1 MKRFIAP
8 VCASLLAIGAGL
20 FCASCSKGNSSGKVV
35 IRISNWGGVQ
45 ADNEYERTITK
56 LYEQFEKENP
66 DIDVVVER
74 VAGEYVPKML
84 LSFVAGAEPDI
95 MTLDASS
102 AGVFLD
108 NGVLRDLSPL
118 IQQDKSFSVD
128 DYFPNVVDI
137 GRRGKGLYAIPID
150 FTPMVVYYNKKMF
163 RDAGV
168 PYPKPGW
175 TWDDFRATAKAL
187 TKGDEQYGF
196 AFSNWMPGWIMWI
209 WNNGGDALSPDG
221 KMASG
226 FLDSPQNVETVSFL
240 RDLINVDQSSP
251 TLSQT
256 AALGVD
262 LFAQAKAAMT
272 VSGHWSVVGY
282 KASDTKVEVED
293 LGVVEM
299 PRRKLDKSVTV
310 IYEAGLAMS
319 KNCKYPEQAWR
330 LIKYLTSHGYQKAYN
345 STGIA
350 ICARKDVAAEH
361 GKGELEEAF
370 LRIVPSGRVPWGA
383 KVEGYDY
390 VETVGVQMMD
400 SVLKQGRDPQ
410 EALTLAAKKIDKDFA
425 RK

>member
-1 MKRFIAP
+1 MKRTLFSICLILLAASIGL
-8 VCASLLAIGAGL
+8 VCASCGRG
-20 FCASCSKGNSSGKVV
+20 SSDGKVV

-108 NGVLRDLSPL
+108 NGVLKDLTPL
-118 IQQDKSFSVD
+118 IKQDKDFSLD

-137 GRRGKGLYAIPID
+137 GRRGDALYAIPID

-163 RDAGV
+163 REVGL

-175 TWDDFRATAKAL
+175 TWGDFRTAAKAL
-187 TKGDEQYGF
+187 TKGNGQYGF
-196 AFSNWMPGWIMWI
+196 AFSNWMPGWIMWL
-209 WNNGGDALSPDG
+209 WNNGGDTLSPDG
-221 KMASG
+221 TKASG
-226 FLDSPQNVETVSFL
+226 YLDSPQNAEAVGFL
-240 RDLINVDQSSP
+240 RDLINVDRSAP

-256 AALGVD
+256 AARGVD
-262 LFAQAKAAMT
+262 LFAQANAAMT
-272 VSGHWSVVGY
+272 VSGHWSIVGY
-282 KASDTKVEVED
+282 KASDTMVSVED

-299 PRRKLDKSVTV
+299 PRKALDKSATV

-319 KNCKYPEQAWR
+319 KNCKHPEQAWR
-330 LIKYLTSHGYQKAYN
+330 LIKYLTSYRYQKVYN

-361 GKGELEEAF
+361 GKGELEESF